1 MEGALIMKRFLSVLL
16 ILSLCVG
23 VFVSCKKEEEE
34 ATEVD
39 TDIVVNEEEVELTP
53 EMLESMRPQEIQV
66 RNICQLAT
74 LEVYLHN
81 VAKAVKPAST
91 SFFDLTQQDR
101 RFWIEYSGTATIGID
116 MSKVTMD
123 IEDNV
128 ITVRIPHAQ
137 LIGGIDV
144 DSSSYDINS
153 IVVESEDWWRA
164 KNEITADDV
173 TNAIREANTYTTL
186 SLLNNRSMMLNA
198 EIRATELI
206 EKYITQVSKYS
217 DTQYVVNFEYIEDQ
231 PAA

>member
-1 MEGALIMKRFLSVLL
+1 MKKLLSVLL
-16 ILSLCVG
+16 ILTMCAG
-23 VFVSCKKEEEE
+23 VFTACKKDEEKTD
-34 ATEVD
+34 TEVD
-39 TDIVVNEEEVELTP
+39 TEVAVNEEEVELSP
-53 EMLESMRPQEIQV
+53 EMLESLRPQEIQV

-74 LEVYLHN
+74 LEVYFHN

-91 SFFDLTQQDR
+91 SFFALTQQDR

-116 MSKVTMD
+116 MSRVTME

-137 LIGGIDV
+137 MIGGIDV
-144 DSSSYDINS
+144 DSDSYDINS
-153 IVVESEDWWRA
+153 VVVESEDWWRA

-198 EIRATELI
+198 ELRATDLI
-206 EKYITQVSKYS
+206 EKYIEQVSMYS
-217 DTQYVVNFEYIEDQ
+217 DTQYTVNFEYIEDQ